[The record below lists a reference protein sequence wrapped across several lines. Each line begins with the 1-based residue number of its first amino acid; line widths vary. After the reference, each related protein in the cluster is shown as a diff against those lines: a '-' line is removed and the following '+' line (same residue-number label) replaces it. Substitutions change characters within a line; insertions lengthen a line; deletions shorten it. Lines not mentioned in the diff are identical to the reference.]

1 MFEHRTAPLVPRDVF
16 LRRLAVHGGYVAAL
30 LAFSIALGIAGF
42 HYLAGEAPIDALLNS
57 AMLLGGMGPVGE
69 IRFTAG
75 KLFASFY
82 SLYAGLVFI
91 GGSTILLAP
100 VLHRFMHRFHL
111 EDEEHDRS

>member
-1 MFEHRTAPLVPRDVF
+1 MFEHRSASLVPREVF
-16 LRRLAVHGGYVAAL
+16 RRRLAVHGGYVAAL
-30 LAFSIALGIAGF
+30 LAFSVVLGITGF
-42 HYLAGEAPIDALLNS
+42 HYLAGQALIDALLNS

-69 IRFTAG
+69 IHFTAG

-82 SLYAGLVFI
+82 ALYAGLVFI

-111 EDEEHDRS
+111 EDEDQGRS

>member
-1 MFEHRTAPLVPRDVF
+1 
-16 LRRLAVHGGYVAAL
+16 
-30 LAFSIALGIAGF
+30 
-42 HYLAGEAPIDALLNS
+42 
-57 AMLLGGMGPVGE
+57 MGPVGE

-111 EDEEHDRS
+111 EDEDQERS